1 MSKELKNI
9 KEIDG
14 YLSGELTPEH
24 RTEFE
29 KKLEADADLQDELTQ
44 TKEVIEGIQGYAFKQ
59 MLAKIHREHFDEPNS

>member
-29 KKLEADADLQDELTQ
+29 KKLEADAELQEGLTQ
-44 TKEVIEGIQGYAFKQ
+44 TKEVIEGIQGHAFKE
-59 MLAKIHREHFDEPNS
+59 MLKDLHSKLFPDNS